1 MVVIKYWAIYHNLS
15 GSEGNRKEVI
25 NNYAVSLLVIFYLQN
40 CEQILPSVKK
50 LQHYMNSTESVMI
63 KNLDGIGKCTFQC
76 KIEIVLL
83 DGDPLSISRIF
94 SYPK

>member
-1 MVVIKYWAIYHNLS
+1 MVVIKYWAIYHKLS

-50 LQHYMNSTESVMI
+50 LQKEMTFIESENI
-63 KNLDGIGKCTFQC
+63 KNLDSIGKSSF
-76 KIEIVLL
+76 
-83 DGDPLSISRIF
+83 
-94 SYPK
+94 